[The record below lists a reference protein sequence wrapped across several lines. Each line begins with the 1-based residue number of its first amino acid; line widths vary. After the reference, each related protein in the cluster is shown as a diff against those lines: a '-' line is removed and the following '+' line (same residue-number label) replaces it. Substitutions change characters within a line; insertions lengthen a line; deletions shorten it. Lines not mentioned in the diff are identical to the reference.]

1 MKSEKLPWRKL
12 GLGRRI
18 KACEGAGE
26 GSGLR
31 SRDGEGGGSRW
42 DQEGP
47 DHAGPN
53 SDPVQGLGLYPK
65 SNWRDLKVFVQG
77 GDGLR

>member
-1 MKSEKLPWRKL
+1 MKSEKCL
-12 GLGRRI
+12 GGSKHVKEL
-18 KACEGAGE
+18 GE
-26 GSGLR
+26 GSGIR

-42 DQEGP
+42 DKEGP

-65 SNWRDLKVFVQG
+65 SNWGDLKVFMQG
-77 GDGLR
+77 GDRLR